1 MTVPELEPFEF
12 AAGEC
17 PMCGHPV
24 AAVTVPALHQ
34 AMDDHN
40 VWHDHRLQLPDPFCD
55 TVISELELCAEG
67 ARRAIQAAMG
77 IKR

>member
-1 MTVPELEPFEF
+1 MQAGVVTADPALEPFEF

-24 AAVTVPALHQ
+24 SAVTVPALHQ
-34 AMDDHN
+34 AMEDHN

-55 TVISELELCAEG
+55 TQL
-67 ARRAIQAAMG
+67 R
-77 IKR
+77 